1 MSFPFSLTFRFK
13 ECDLL
18 ASTRPQSPR
27 QASQELFAAVTWCR
41 KKKKKGLS
49 MSVVDDV
56 LHLFRIVLDYF
67 GVSPDM
73 VSAHSPAP
81 AQPAAAAAAAAASV
95 QDD

>member
-18 ASTRPQSPR
+18 ASTHPQSPR

-41 KKKKKGLS
+41 KKKKGLS

-56 LHLFRIVLDYF
+56 LHLFRIALDYF

-81 AQPAAAAAAAAASV
+81 AQPAAAAAAASV